1 MNDNESNLVYAKNN
15 VPIWR
20 KFCLSV
26 DEAAEYFHLGE
37 ERLRR
42 LQKENP
48 QADYLLN
55 VGNRCYFKR
64 RQFEDFIDGLS
75 CI

>member
-1 MNDNESNLVYAKNN
+1 MENAKKYEIPVWKKYCLN
-15 VPIWR
+15 VE
-20 KFCLSV
+20 
-26 DEAAEYFHLGE
+26 EAAQYFHIGE

-42 LQKENP
+42 LQKENS

-64 RQFEDFIDGLS
+64 EQFERFVDGLS
-75 CI
+75 CL